1 MGLLVSVKSYGYMRS
16 YSKEAPQ
23 GMAGRRFLADWVV
36 QGVWCAKRFPSF
48 IYFLAINFIKNK
60 NSIQSTAY
68 LAAAFILSNIVH
80 QQSSSKGAYLSSV
93 STWIT

>member
-60 NSIQSTAY
+60 NSIQSTPRTKTHFVRSY
-68 LAAAFILSNIVH
+68 
-80 QQSSSKGAYLSSV
+80 
-93 STWIT
+93 